1 MKSEKDNK
9 EKIAFTIEVEKEV
22 IEDVRKGNIRRLV
35 LGINDDNYRQILEN
49 YNGHLILCVEDLP
62 NTYHGCYF
70 YNNGE
75 FPYIINT
82 QLEYLVL
89 TADDDHCITKI
100 LDTDTEPGVRFR
112 FQGNESI
119 EDPNGNSCIWEVGFE
134 VVPLLKEP
142 RKYLMRWNP
151 SISSFTEQD
160 YEAALENMKNGMFF
174 MDWSIHEWEE
184 ARRGDIFYMM
194 RVDDDK
200 AGIVFSGLLLSD
212 PYVSDDWAGSSKRR
226 LYVDLACMNPVEPGE
241 VPHISLEKLM
251 TAIPDFDWQK
261 GHSGE
266 LLPVEVTEKLNE
278 LWEEVD

>member
-1 MKSEKDNK
+1 M
-9 EKIAFTIEVEKEV
+9 EKEV

-35 LGINDDNYRQILEN
+35 FGINDDNYRQILEN

-100 LDTDTEPGVRFR
+100 LDTDTEPGVRFS

-119 EDPNGNSCIWEVGFE
+119 EDPNGDSCIWEVGFE